1 MAKAG
6 EVPTF
11 VKETKKDILDVL
23 RNTKEAL
30 DRRNSQELIETSN
43 HLVHSVSIHN
53 DPRAVYVSIIAYAL
67 GKIVEKSEALGGY
80 RKELEEFLEG
90 NEQNIEAAIKFLEK
104 DELKSFD
111 NAIKNILALISEFD
125 NSFSKYVQD
134 VLEFAKIQ
142 KGAKVYEHG
151 LSVASVAKLVGISQW
166 EMMEKIG
173 ETKAYDHGVL
183 KTKSTRERYEQT
195 KKALKKRD

>member
-6 EVPTF
+6 EVPLF
-11 VKETKKDILDVL
+11 VKETKGDILNVL
-23 RNTKEAL
+23 RDTKEAL

-80 RKELEEFLEG
+80 HKELDEFLEG
-90 NEQNIEAAIKFLEK
+90 NEQNIEASIKFLEK
-104 DELKSFD
+104 NEFKSFD

-134 VLEFAKIQ
+134 VLQFAKIQ
-142 KGAKVYEHG
+142 KGTKIYEHG

-166 EMMEKIG
+166 ELMEKVG
-173 ETKAYDHGVL
+173 EMKVPEHKGSITMSTK
-183 KTKSTRERYEQT
+183 ERYEQT
-195 KKALKKRD
+195 KKVLKKRD